1 MNARARITFSF
12 LGTANQGNNRDVTG
26 LAMLLMFPVG
36 LRVWITQAP
45 CGAN

>member
-12 LGTANQGNNRDVTG
+12 LGKANQGNNRDVTG
-26 LAMLLMFPVG
+26 LAMLLMFPAG